1 MLTQSEEIVK
11 LLEAKS
17 EEIVKLLEA
26 KSEEIV
32 KLLEAKSEEIVKL
45 SEAKSEEIVKLSEAE
60 LKKLKQTRVND
71 SAPQPW
77 WEKIT
82 GTFSDNPDYDE
93 AMKLG
98 REYRESLRSENEP
111 LDE

>member
-1 MLTQSEEIVK
+1 MSTQLEARVK
-11 LLEAKS
+11 SLEAKS
-17 EEIVKLLEA
+17 EEFEALKDEVKQ
-26 KSEEIV
+26 
-32 KLLEAKSEEIVKL
+32 
-45 SEAKSEEIVKLSEAE
+45 
-60 LKKLKQTRVND
+60 LKQTIVNN

-82 GTFSDNPDYDE
+82 GTFSDNADYDE

-98 REYRESLRSENEP
+98 REYRESLRSEAEP

>member
-1 MLTQSEEIVK
+1 MPEQLEERVA
-11 LLEAKS
+11 LLEAEVDRLKRM
-17 EEIVKLLEA
+17 IV
-26 KSEEIV
+26 
-32 KLLEAKSEEIVKL
+32 
-45 SEAKSEEIVKLSEAE
+45 
-60 LKKLKQTRVND
+60 NN

-82 GTFSDNPDYDE
+82 GTFSENVEYDE

-98 REYRESLRSENEP
+98 REYRESLRSEAEP